1 MPIFI
6 KLSNEILH
14 LQQKTRRFRSIW
26 HEQTREMPWIWHRA
40 NSRHHEREFISSP
53 SRDMRYFHL
62 DRHIRVVNGVLL
74 EIKYLML
81 IYLIASL
88 YLNGG
93 LIGSGKAQDANED
106 NALLIPLTVQ
116 STLNLQKGDQVW
128 VQLLPA
134 ERSNVILSGHDSTHF
149 TGFIL
154 EEEIVASLWDSILIL
169 KKYRQLIDKI
179 SFLLENTRGIVQ
191 HSKRL

>member
-1 MPIFI
+1 MPIHKIIQRNSSYATKDTPIPFD
-6 KLSNEILH
+6 LARTNEGNAMNLKSGKFTAPRTEIYFFSFTGHALFPP
-14 LQQKTRRFRSIW
+14 R
-26 HEQTREMPWIWHRA
+26 
-40 NSRHHEREFISSP
+40 P
-53 SRDMRYFHL
+53 SYTGGQWGTARDKVS
-62 DRHIRVVNGVLL
+62 DV
-74 EIKYLML
+74 
-81 IYLIASL
+81 YLIVYL

-154 EEEIVASLWDSILIL
+154 EEEIVASL
-169 KKYRQLIDKI
+169 
-179 SFLLENTRGIVQ
+179 
-191 HSKRL
+191 